1 MSTSNVTHA
10 LADADPAG
18 FLTFEQEADAVMSRA
33 RTHRAQL
40 IVRAALVVVLLLIV
54 WACFATVEE
63 VTRGDGR
70 VIPSRQLQVLQ
81 SLDGGVVT
89 EILVQEGE
97 VVEAGQLLLKID
109 ERRLP

>member
-1 MSTSNVTHA
+1 
-10 LADADPAG
+10 
-18 FLTFEQEADAVMSRA
+18 MSRA
-33 RTHRAQL
+33 KTHRAQL

-89 EILVQEGE
+89 EILVQEGQS
-97 VVEAGQLLLKID
+97 VEAGRPLVVV
-109 ERRLP
+109 E